1 MRARWALLALLL
13 CPRLEWCL
21 PYQSS
26 HHTSSRRPQTVL
38 VTIID
43 DLGFGDVGYN
53 NPNEMNNATPTLNR
67 LCAQGVNLQKF
78 YVSPTCTASRAALMT
93 GRYPVHLGL
102 QDSIIHPSEPR
113 GVPLHELFLSDKLRS
128 LGFKTAFVGKWHL
141 GFHQRDY
148 TPLRRGFDTFFGIL
162 TGGGDHYTHE
172 SSTSYAPRGPLYKS
186 RVLLLSGAN
195 LWRDDAAVSGE
206 HTGIH
211 TTELYTTRAVEL
223 INNTEAPLFL
233 VVSYQAVH
241 APIQAPAAQECQLQP
256 HKARRA
262 MCAMIKMV
270 DDSLRELEASLIS
283 SQRWDNTAWFV
294 LSDNGGVLRHGS
306 SNGNL
311 RGEKGS
317 YYEGGIRVPAFF
329 TGGLATSKVF
339 DGLFHVTDVHAT
351 LLVLAGGRLDD
362 QQPLD
367 GIDQSACLIATC
379 TTFPRT
385 EIVHNV
391 NSELFGSAGAIRIG
405 PYKLVVEARVTES
418 EIYEY
423 GMHMLQDDNW
433 DEAELSQVI
442 HQKLLRSPGL
452 VSLFNVERNPNE
464 VNRSDCAEVVVEEC
478 RNLVDIP
485 AYATLKTRLMDRL
498 DKLRMAAVPSTEQW
512 TDDGPLADPQLF
524 GGVWSPWRDDQNL
537 PYATYQLS
545 QFSLHS
551 NLGVDKT
558 TDSPAT
564 AASNTLFSQPH
575 LEASATP
582 ISRRRYLLSIHTQYS
597 PAFLFVQLV
606 STVALGFFLGR
617 RSRQRS

>member
-1 MRARWALLALLL
+1 MARRWAATLLL
-13 CPRLEWCL
+13 FPRLEWCL
-21 PYQSS
+21 PYGANHYSSS
-26 HHTSSRRPQTVL
+26 HRAQTVL
-38 VTIID
+38 VTIVD
-43 DLGFGDVGYN
+43 DMGYGDVGYN
-53 NPNEMNNATPTLNR
+53 YPNDMNNATPTMNR

-113 GVPLHELFLSDKLRS
+113 GVPLHERFLGDKLRS
-128 LGFKTAFVGKWHL
+128 LGFTTALVGKWHL
-141 GFHQRDY
+141 GFHRRDY
-148 TPLRRGFDTFFGIL
+148 TPLRRGFDSFFGIL

-172 SSTSYAPRGPLYKS
+172 SSTSYAPRGPQYKS

-206 HTGIH
+206 HEGIH

-223 INNTEAPLFL
+223 INDTDAPLFL

-241 APIQAPAAQECQLQP
+241 APIQAPTAHDCQMQD
-256 HKARRA
+256 KARRA

-270 DDSLRELEASLIS
+270 DDSLRKLEATLIS
-283 SQRWDNTAWFV
+283 TQRWDTTAWFV

-329 TGGLATSKVF
+329 TGGLATPKVF
-339 DGLFHVTDVHAT
+339 EGLFHVTDVHAT
-351 LLVLAGGRLDD
+351 VLALAGGRFDEL
-362 QQPLD
+362 QPLD
-367 GIDQSACLIATC
+367 GIDQSACLITDC
-379 TTFPRT
+379 TSYPRT
-385 EIVHNV
+385 EVVHNV

-405 PYKLVVEARVTES
+405 QYKLIIEARVSEF

-423 GMHMLQDDNW
+423 GVHMLQDDNW

-452 VSLFNVERNPNE
+452 TSLFNVERNPNE
-464 VNRSDCAEVVVEEC
+464 VNTSDCAEFVEEC
-478 RNLVDIP
+478 RNLVDLP
-485 AYATLKTRLMDRL
+485 AYATIKTTLMDRL
-498 DKLRMAAVPSTEQW
+498 NKLRSAAIVSTEQW
-512 TDDGPLADPQLF
+512 TDDGPLADPRLF

-537 PYATYQLS
+537 PYATYQLAPH
-545 QFSLHS
+545 SLHS
-551 NLGVDKT
+551 NLGGDE
-558 TDSPAT
+558 SAEEPAT
-564 AASNTLFSQPH
+564 PATKARLETSASPL
-575 LEASATP
+575 
-582 ISRRRYLLSIHTQYS
+582 SRRRYLLSNPTQYS
-597 PAFLFVQLV
+597 SAFLLFQLIG
-606 STVALGFFLGR
+606 TLALGFFLGR
-617 RSRQRS
+617 RSRQRI